1 MDLEIATVK
10 AILTEHD
17 LLKEIKSTKTVTN
30 TGISYDSRTVK
41 PGYMFFCKGNFKPE
55 YLSVARQNGATTY
68 VSENE
73 YPEGTGMTAII
84 VTNVTRAMA
93 VLSATYYNFPQ
104 NDLFIIGITGTK
116 GKTSSAYF
124 AHSILNQKYPNQ
136 VALFSTIDRIVG
148 PKPEDQFKSDLTTP
162 ESMNL
167 FHDMRVAVDN
177 GMKYLVMEVSSQAY
191 LRDRV
196 YGLKFDC
203 GIFLNITPDHI
214 GRNEH
219 KDFEDYL
226 HCKLQ
231 LMVNSK
237 RCVIDADTDRF
248 DDVFGAAKATTDPE
262 QIYLFS
268 ADVENGGVDFLIQ
281 DEEDDLTSNRFTLVE
296 SSSKAEAF
304 HVAGDYDLN
313 VAGDYNQSNAT
324 AAIIAAA
331 LADVTY
337 QDAVLPLKS
346 IVIPGR
352 MEHLD
357 VPGHG
362 VVFVDYAHNY
372 ASLHALLKFLKHQ
385 YHDGKVIVVVGSP
398 GDKGISRRAGFGQ
411 ALSEQADIAYLTTDD
426 PAFED
431 PEQIIQQIMDN
442 IKPGTVEVR
451 QVLDRHDAIEQ
462 AIMNSS
468 EKDVVVLAG
477 KGEDPYQKVG
487 GVDTPWPTDMGVAEE
502 VKRGLS

>member
-17 LLKEIKSTKTVTN
+17 LLKEIKSTKTVAN

-167 FHDMRVAVDN
+167 FHDMRAAVDN

-237 RCVIDADTDRF
+237 RCIIDADTDRF
-248 DDVFGAAKATTDPE
+248 DDVFGAAKATTDPGTN
-262 QIYLFS
+262 LF
-268 ADVENGGVDFLIQ
+268 V
-281 DEEDDLTSNRFTLVE
+281 
-296 SSSKAEAF
+296 
-304 HVAGDYDLN
+304 
-313 VAGDYNQSNAT
+313 
-324 AAIIAAA
+324 
-331 LADVTY
+331 
-337 QDAVLPLKS
+337 
-346 IVIPGR
+346 
-352 MEHLD
+352 
-357 VPGHG
+357 
-362 VVFVDYAHNY
+362 
-372 ASLHALLKFLKHQ
+372 
-385 YHDGKVIVVVGSP
+385 
-398 GDKGISRRAGFGQ
+398 
-411 ALSEQADIAYLTTDD
+411 
-426 PAFED
+426 
-431 PEQIIQQIMDN
+431 
-442 IKPGTVEVR
+442 
-451 QVLDRHDAIEQ
+451 
-462 AIMNSS
+462 
-468 EKDVVVLAG
+468 
-477 KGEDPYQKVG
+477 
-487 GVDTPWPTDMGVAEE
+487 
-502 VKRGLS
+502 